1 MSDNVHIL
9 NIDNKQIILL
19 GTAHVSEQSVLEV
32 DVCIEQYSPDVI
44 CVELDDERYASIKDN
59 TKWKNTNIYEIIKQK
74 KGMLLLANIILASYQ
89 RKIGAQLG
97 ISAGAEML
105 RAIKSAEEH
114 NIKLEL
120 IDRNVKI
127 TFGRIWNSLKF
138 GEKLKLLL
146 SLVMSLFDET
156 KITEEDLEEIKQ
168 QDFIASALNEMG
180 SEFSGVKKV
189 LVDERDTYMSQK
201 IMSSQGSVLLCVIG
215 AAHAKGII
223 KNINEAQEKAAQS
236 ASIENSPT
244 SNINQINMEID
255 TAAIEN
261 QSENN
266 TDTGIDIKELEKVP
280 EKKKTGKIISWSIP
294 VIIIVLIAL
303 TFKQDV
309 SIGLKQ
315 VLWWYII
322 TGTCSAIGVLLALGH
337 PLSML
342 TAFIMAPIAVLNPLL
357 ATGWFA
363 GLAEAYIK
371 KPVVNDFD
379 KLYDDVETLKGFWSN
394 KITKIL
400 LVTAFANLG
409 TIAGTVISG
418 MNIIKNLL

>member
-9 NIDNKQIILL
+9 NIDNKQVILL

-32 DVCIEQYSPDVI
+32 DECIDRYKPDVI
-44 CVELDDERYASIKDN
+44 CVELDGERYASIKDN

-105 RAIKSAEEH
+105 RAIKSAEKH

-180 SEFSGVKKV
+180 NEFSGVKKV
-189 LVDERDTYMSQK
+189 LVDERDTYMAQK
-201 IMSSQGSVLLCVIG
+201 LMSSQGEVILAVIG
-215 AAHAKGII
+215 AAHAEGIM
-223 KNINEAQEKAAQS
+223 KNINAAQDKSVHTLSS
-236 ASIENSPT
+236 AS
-244 SNINQINMEID
+244 
-255 TAAIEN
+255 AAV
-261 QSENN
+261 SSS
-266 TDTGIDIKELEKVP
+266 DAGVVLAELEKVP

-309 SIGLKQ
+309 SIGFKQ
-315 VLWWYII
+315 VLWWYVI

-363 GLAEAYIK
+363 GLMEAYIK

-379 KLYDDVETLKGFWSN
+379 KLYEDVETLKGFWSN

>member
-1 MSDNVHIL
+1 MQLDEGLMSDNVHII
-9 NIDNKQIILL
+9 NFNNKQIILL

-32 DVCIEQYSPDVI
+32 EQCIEQYKPDVV
-44 CVELDDERYASIKDN
+44 CVELDSERYASIKDN

-105 RAIKSAEEH
+105 RAIKSAEER

-120 IDRNVKI
+120 IDRNIKI

-138 GEKLKLLL
+138 SEKFKLLI

-156 KITEEDLEEIKQ
+156 KITKEDLEEIKQ

-189 LVDERDTYMSQK
+189 LVDERDTYMAQK
-201 IMSSQGSVLLCVIG
+201 IMSSQGSIILAVIG
-215 AAHAKGII
+215 AAHAEGII
-223 KNINEAQEKAAQS
+223 KNINSAQEKTAQQASAA
-236 ASIENSPT
+236 SPP
-244 SNINQINMEID
+244 SID
-255 TAAIEN
+255 TN
-261 QSENN
+261 
-266 TDTGIDIKELEKVP
+266 TGIDIAVLEKIP

-294 VIIIVLIAL
+294 VVIIVLIAL

-315 VLWWYII
+315 VMWWYII

-342 TAFIMAPIAVLNPLL
+342 TAFVMAPIAVLNPIL

-409 TIAGTVISG
+409 TIAGTIISG

>member
-32 DVCIEQYSPDVI
+32 DACIEQYSPDVV

-138 GEKLKLLL
+138 GEKFKLLI

-156 KITEEDLEEIKQ
+156 KITEKDLEEIKQ
-168 QDFIASALNEMG
+168 QDFIASALSEMG

-189 LVDERDTYMSQK
+189 LVDERDTYMAQK
-201 IMSSQGSVLLCVIG
+201 LMSSQGEVILAVIG
-215 AAHAKGII
+215 AAHVNGII
-223 KNINEAQEKAAQS
+223 KNINAAQVKAEMQTSDESKPSDDTNTAVDIS
-236 ASIENSPT
+236 A
-244 SNINQINMEID
+244 
-255 TAAIEN
+255 
-261 QSENN
+261 
-266 TDTGIDIKELEKVP
+266 LEKVP
-280 EKKKTGKIISWSIP
+280 EKKKIGKIISWSIP

-363 GLAEAYIK
+363 GLMEAYIK

-379 KLYDDVETLKGFWSN
+379 KLYEDVETLKGFWSN

>member
-32 DVCIEQYSPDVI
+32 DACIEQYKPDVV

-97 ISAGAEML
+97 ISAGAEMI

-156 KITEEDLEEIKQ
+156 KITQEDLEEIKQ

-189 LVDERDTYMSQK
+189 LVDERDIYMARK
-201 IMSSQGSVLLCVIG
+201 LMSSKGEVILAVIG
-215 AAHAKGII
+215 AAHVNGII
-223 KNINEAQEKAAQS
+223 KNINEAQVKAEKQAS
-236 ASIENSPT
+236 AESKS
-244 SNINQINMEID
+244 SDD
-255 TAAIEN
+255 T
-261 QSENN
+261 N
-266 TDTGIDIKELEKVP
+266 TAVDISALEKVP
-280 EKKKTGKIISWSIP
+280 EKKKIGKIISWSIP

-315 VLWWYII
+315 VLWWYVI

-363 GLAEAYIK
+363 GLMEAYIK

-379 KLYDDVETLKGFWSN
+379 KLYDDVETLRGFWSN

>member
-1 MSDNVHIL
+1 MSDNVQIL

-32 DVCIEQYSPDVI
+32 DACIEQYIPDIV
-44 CVELDDERYASIKDN
+44 CVELDSERYASVKDN
-59 TKWKNTNIYEIIKQK
+59 SKWKNTNIYEIIKQK

-89 RKIGAQLG
+89 RKIGSQLG

-105 RAIKSAEEH
+105 RAIKSSEEH

-120 IDRNVKI
+120 IDRNIKI
-127 TFGRIWNSLKF
+127 TFARIWNSLKF
-138 GEKLKLLL
+138 GEKFKLLI
-146 SLVMSLFDET
+146 SLVMSLFDDT
-156 KITEEDLEEIKQ
+156 KITQEDLEEIKQ

-189 LVDERDTYMSQK
+189 LVDERDMYMAQK
-201 IMSSQGSVLLCVIG
+201 IIAAQGGVILAVIG
-215 AAHAKGII
+215 AAHVNGII
-223 KNINEAQEKAAQS
+223 KNINSAQNKATEHSSSESQMS
-236 ASIENSPT
+236 DNT
-244 SNINQINMEID
+244 N
-255 TAAIEN
+255 TA
-261 QSENN
+261 
-266 TDTGIDIKELEKVP
+266 IDISALEKIP

-303 TFKQDV
+303 AFKQDV

-315 VLWWYII
+315 VLWWYVI

-342 TAFIMAPIAVLNPLL
+342 TAFIMAPIAVLNPIL

-363 GLAEAYIK
+363 GLTEAYIK

>member
-32 DVCIEQYSPDVI
+32 DACIEQYKPDVV

-97 ISAGAEML
+97 ISAGAEMI

-156 KITEEDLEEIKQ
+156 KITQEDLEEIKQ

-189 LVDERDTYMSQK
+189 LVDERDIYMARK
-201 IMSSQGSVLLCVIG
+201 LMSSKGEVILAVIG
-215 AAHAKGII
+215 AAHVNGII
-223 KNINEAQEKAAQS
+223 KNINEAQVKAEKQAYAESKSSDDTNTAVDIS
-236 ASIENSPT
+236 A
-244 SNINQINMEID
+244 
-255 TAAIEN
+255 
-261 QSENN
+261 
-266 TDTGIDIKELEKVP
+266 LEKVP
-280 EKKKTGKIISWSIP
+280 EKKKIGKIISWSIP

-315 VLWWYII
+315 VLWWYVI

-363 GLAEAYIK
+363 GLMEAYIK

-379 KLYDDVETLKGFWSN
+379 KLYDDVETLRGFWSN